1 MRKLLTV
8 VLVGVAGSALAA
20 CSTGGSGSSM
30 GSMHGSNESPN
41 APVVKGGREIRVS
54 GSSFRFNPKTINIA
68 TNENVTIVFT
78 ATDAEHDVTIEKFG
92 HIVHAQK
99 GMTARGG
106 LKISAP
112 GRYTYYCSVSGHRA
126 AGMTGELIVS

>member
-1 MRKLLTV
+1 MRKFLTV

-30 GSMHGSNESPN
+30 GSMHGSNESAN

-68 TNENVTIVFT
+68 TNENVTIVLT
-78 ATDAEHDVTIEKFG
+78 STDAEHDVTIDKFG
-92 HIVHAQK
+92 HVVHADK
-99 GMTARGG
+99 DETARGG
-106 LKISAP
+106 LNIATP
-112 GRYTYYCSVSGHRA
+112 GTYAMYCSVSGHRQ
-126 AGMTGELIVS
+126 AGMTGQVVVS